1 MVWMMRC
8 KAKYYNVKT
17 KTSDGT
23 VFDSMKEARRWEQ
36 LLLLQKAG
44 KITALQRQVSYELLP
59 NQYETYERYSKSGK
73 RLKDGT
79 KLVERKVDY
88 VADFVYTDEKG
99 MLVVEDTKSKATR
112 TKDYIIKRKLLYAVH
127 GIKIKEV

>member
-1 MVWMMRC
+1 MRY
-8 KAKYYNVKT
+8 KSKYYNVKT

-44 KITALQRQVSYELLP
+44 KISSLQRQVSYELLP

-79 KLVERKVDY
+79 RLVERKVEY
-88 VADFVYTDEKG
+88 VADFVYADAETG
-99 MLVVEDTKSKATR
+99 ALVVEDTKSPATR
-112 TKDYIIKRKLLYAVH
+112 TKDFVIKRKLMYAVH

>member
-1 MVWMMRC
+1 MMY
-8 KAKYYNVKT
+8 KNKYHNVKVRA
-17 KTSDGT
+17 SDGT
-23 VFDSMKEARRWEQ
+23 VFDSRKEARRWEQ

-44 KITALQRQVSYELLP
+44 KITSLQRQVTYELLP

-73 RLKDGT
+73 RLKDGER
-79 KLVERKVDY
+79 LVERKVEY
-88 VADFVYTDEKG
+88 VADFVYADAETGE
-99 MLVVEDTKSKATR
+99 LFVEDTKGVK